1 MSNLKIVL
9 GFAGGMGANE
19 ESMSFEVFVRYTA
32 PVNALEEAGGVGCEI
47 GTFTI
52 AYLAAIEL
60 KAWATPEQY

>member
-9 GFAGGMGANE
+9 GFAGGMGTDE
-19 ESMSFEVFVRYTA
+19 ESMSFVVFVGYTA
-32 PVNALEEAGGVGCEI
+32 LVNALEGSCGI

-60 KAWATPEQY
+60 KAWATPERY